1 MSLSSLGGHW
11 ISKGMT
17 GSGCNR
23 VRGWSASKRDDP
35 RCIYS
40 GGMWFAARDIQV
52 PDLNLSY
59 PASLPSPTPLIHPSS
74 ATLPSESSHG
84 LFSRTLECTFR
95 SRLRIAH
102 SWTNLHGEIHKRGHD
117 EDYPLYADYH
127 GLRENRGSSFRIFH
141 EWHYRGTQPEMKAR
155 EKYIE
160 EVTAKFNILKNYS
173 NWQNLFT
180 MYYHLK
186 CFQYYY
192 ITLYLI

>member
-1 MSLSSLGGHW
+1 MSLSFLGGHW

-59 PASLPSPTPLIHPSS
+59 PVSLPSPTPLIHPSS

-84 LFSRTLECTFR
+84 CSAGHSNVLSDLVWEPHTLERTYTVRFIKEATTRITVCMQIMTFPVKIADLLSEFFTNDIIAKR
-95 SRLRIAH
+95 SEMNAR
-102 SWTNLHGEIHKRGHD
+102 GE
-117 EDYPLYADYH
+117 
-127 GLRENRGSSFRIFH
+127 
-141 EWHYRGTQPEMKAR
+141 QQ
-155 EKYIE
+155 IE
-160 EVTAKFNILKNYS
+160 EAAVKFNALQNYPNAICNIFIS
-173 NWQNLFT
+173 NYFS
-180 MYYHLK
+180 
-186 CFQYYY
+186 
-192 ITLYLI
+192 